1 MKIYKLALLYFFLIF
16 TLILG
21 SCHSFKDLEFKEYK
35 NLKLEKLGFSNTSLS
50 AELNFYNPNNFG
62 LELNETNL
70 DIYINE
76 NLLGHSSQ
84 MFQVKIPKRGNF
96 NLPLKIDLDMKNLL
110 KNSLTSLFNK
120 EVTIKTV
127 GKIRAGKAGFFR
139 TVPFEYTTQQKLS
152 PF

>member
-1 MKIYKLALLYFFLIF
+1 MKINKLPLLCFFFIF

-50 AELNFYNPNNFG
+50 AELTFYNPNNFG

-76 NLLGHSSQ
+76 KLLGHSSQ

-96 NLPLKIDLDMKNLL
+96 NLPLKIDLDMKNLI

-139 TVPFEYTTQQKLS
+139 IVPFEYTTQQKLS